1 MVNIEGDLT
10 ISQIKSI
17 KSEIQESI
25 RQNLPL
31 KIAIN
36 GISEMDITFLQL
48 IISLESTSSEV
59 TIAIAP
65 ENRGKILEFME
76 TCGCLKELKMLNM
89 EN

>member
-10 ISQIKSI
+10 ISSIKSI
-17 KSEIQESI
+17 KSEIQE
-25 RQNLPL
+25 NLSLNPEL

-48 IISLESTSSEV
+48 ILSLESTPSAVSV
-59 TIAIAP
+59 SIAP
-65 ENRGKILEFME
+65 GSREKVLDFIR
-76 TCGCLKELKMLNM
+76 TCGCRKEFKMLKA